1 MREITIGKPQPG
13 KKYLV
18 NRVSDIMLIK
28 HPVKEMVSDL
38 YVEANKVVGNP
49 HYIWLDLTCFDF
61 IKNKLPEKQN
71 V

>member
-1 MREITIGKPQPG
+1 MREITIGKPHSG

-28 HPVKEMVSDL
+28 HPVKEMISDL

-49 HYIWLDLTCFDF
+49 HI
-61 IKNKLPEKQN
+61 I
-71 V
+71 